1 MSMLRIC
8 AAEGCNVK
16 TMGRWCLEHEDAVD
30 QSAIVLLEPPGEALE
45 DDELDPAVSGVA

>member
-8 AAEGCNVK
+8 AVEGCNVK
-16 TMGRWCLEHEDAVD
+16 TMGRLCLEHEGAVD
-30 QSAIVLLEPPGEALE
+30 EAAFVLLDPPREALE